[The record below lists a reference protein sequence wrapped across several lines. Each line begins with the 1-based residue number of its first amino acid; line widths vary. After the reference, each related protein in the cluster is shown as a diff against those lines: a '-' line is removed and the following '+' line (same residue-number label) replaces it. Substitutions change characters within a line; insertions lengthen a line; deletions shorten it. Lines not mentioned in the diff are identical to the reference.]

1 MIEMIERR
9 VHNLVNRYMEGSA
22 IDRKVSQP
30 AGPVAESSQDIC
42 CFAVFIKKENAYVSH
57 IGRVLDG
64 SYCGYA
70 GRSCWAVEVFIRG
83 LQAAGW
89 TVGPLEVPS

>member
-9 VHNLVNRYMEGSA
+9 MHNLVNRYMEGSA

-42 CFAVFIKKENAYVSH
+42 CFAVFIKKRKCLCKPYWQSA
-57 IGRVLDG
+57 
-64 SYCGYA
+64 
-70 GRSCWAVEVFIRG
+70 
-83 LQAAGW
+83 
-89 TVGPLEVPS
+89 